1 MSAVS
6 GWLVDVVGWR
16 GMFIIEG
23 LPAIA
28 WAFAFR
34 ALVEDHPRSARWLA
48 EDERE
53 DIERRLEHEADA
65 DAQRRPSARDYVQ
78 ALKERNVVLLALQYL
93 LWSVGVYGFVF
104 WLPTIVKVGSGYGIA
119 ATGLLSAIPYAFAA
133 AAMLADSYG
142 SDRVRRR
149 RHRPRERLRR
159 PRRVRR
165 RLRRRLGHRLGRA
178 RRRLPADGRLAAG
191 RGPADH
197 RRARPHAR
205 AAARAALRPRAGVR

>member
-34 ALVEDHPRSARWLA
+34 ALAEDHPRSARWLA

-53 DIERRLEHEADA
+53 DIGRRLEHEAVA
-65 DAQRRPSARDYVQ
+65 EAQLRPSARDYVQ
-78 ALKERNVVLLALQYL
+78 ALKERTVVLLALQYL

-104 WLPTIVKVGSGYGIA
+104 WLPTIVKVGSGYGNRGHRA
-119 ATGLLSAIPYAFAA
+119 AVGDPL
-133 AAMLADSYG
+133 
-142 SDRVRRR
+142 RVRRGGDAR
-149 RHRPRERLRR
+149 GL
-159 PRRVRR
+159 
-165 RLRRRLGHRLGRA
+165 LRLG
-178 RRRLPADGRLAAG
+178 
-191 RGPADH
+191 
-197 RRARPHAR
+197 
-205 AAARAALRPRAGVR
+205 PRAPAPPPAS